1 MITLTFNTQDAAAL
15 RRALT
20 TALQHAMQS
29 PSFVEDFTEDGQYQY
44 FELMKR
50 L

>member
-1 MITLTFNTQDAAAL
+1 MITLTFNTEDAQAL

-20 TALQHAMQS
+20 TALQHAIQS
-29 PSFVEDFTEDGQYQY
+29 PSFAADFSDEEQYQY